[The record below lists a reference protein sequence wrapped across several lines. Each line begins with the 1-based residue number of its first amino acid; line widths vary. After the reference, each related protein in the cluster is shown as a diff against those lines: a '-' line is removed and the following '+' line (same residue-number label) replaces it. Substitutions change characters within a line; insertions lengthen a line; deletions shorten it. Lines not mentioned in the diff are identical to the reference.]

1 MHKIRKARVES
12 VLKREIATLVLQEIK
27 DPRLAFTTV
36 TGVSLTS
43 DLKTAHVYVSI
54 MGDDEAKKRSME
66 ALQAASG
73 FARKQVGDNVRMQY
87 TPKIVFTLDNALDD
101 RARIDRLLKE
111 IEDSKKNE

>member
-27 DPRLAFTTV
+27 DPRLAFATV
-36 TGVSLTS
+36 TGVSLTD
-43 DLKTAHVYVSI
+43 DLKVAHVYVSI

-66 ALQAASG
+66 ALNASSG
-73 FARKQVGDNVRMQY
+73 FVRKQVGDNVRMQY
-87 TPKIVFTLDNALDD
+87 TPKIVFKLDNALDD

-111 IEDSKKNE
+111 IEDAKKND